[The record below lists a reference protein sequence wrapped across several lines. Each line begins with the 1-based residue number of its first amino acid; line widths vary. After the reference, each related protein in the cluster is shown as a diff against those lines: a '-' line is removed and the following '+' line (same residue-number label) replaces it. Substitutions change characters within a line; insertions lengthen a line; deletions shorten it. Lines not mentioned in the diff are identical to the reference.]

1 MAPRKMPRASKKN
14 RLVIESQKSLTNF
27 PQEVFNAWQNAGRFP
42 KNFKNFDEMVAAY
55 NASISGG
62 MTPAEARD
70 DLNIKFNAFKKQ
82 GNDYILDRRIIRTE
96 LDPWTEQLIDLSSG
110 PKSGKLEAQRQRREF
125 TFGEAATQA
134 KAAER
139 NIFMPRAVRAKIYY
153 DKGHGRAAA
162 NALSPGSDDIENVL
176 PEIAQINQLHKE
188 KDRYPQWFMEEAGI
202 PVSKPEA
209 YFNRQIIEQGAPRR
223 SGLSGPIAQPILD
236 SLDRLI
242 YDRAMYISKVT
253 NKTPYDVW
261 EIATDLDAF
270 PHLNESYNI
279 KSYGQALAAAE
290 KAEQGKAI
298 TGEYPK
304 WVNELAGTTS
314 RGSTTGGPVKKNY
327 SVAKAPNIDVSN
339 VKISDATS
347 GIGRVTRNPLMRGAT
362 AVSRAI
368 PGPVDA
374 LLPGVIGGGLA
385 LAGGATLPQ
394 AAQAFGGGVAGGLS
408 GDLEGAPE
416 PSVQMVNVGG
426 ELRPLN
432 TDTNT
437 LMDKPGYGLEQSGG
451 QWREVKRGTGVASQQ
466 QRQTIPQAQSRPRT
480 AVAARTQGQMM
491 PKTQPL
497 NLANEGQYF
506 IVNPIRSAFSSIF
519 GKREI

>member
-1 MAPRKMPRASKKN
+1 MAPRRERPIASTKN
-14 RLVIESQKSLTNF
+14 KLVRESQKSLTNF

-42 KNFKNFDEMVAAY
+42 RNFKNFDELVSAY
-55 NASISGG
+55 NASIAGG
-62 MTPAEARD
+62 MTPAEARE
-70 DLNIKFNAFKKQ
+70 DLGINFNAFKKQ
-82 GNDYILDRRIIRTE
+82 GDEYILDRRIIRTE
-96 LDPWTEQLIDLSSG
+96 LDPWTEELIDLSSG
-110 PKSGKLEAQRQRREF
+110 SGSGKLEAKRQRREF

-134 KAAER
+134 KAAEQ
-139 NIFMPRAVRAKIYY
+139 NLFMPRAVRAKIYY

-261 EIATDLDAF
+261 ETATDLDTF

-279 KSYGQALAAAE
+279 KSYGQALAAAD

-298 TGEYPK
+298 TGEYPE

-314 RGSTTGGPVKKNY
+314 RGASSGGPVRKNY
-327 SVAKAPNIDVSN
+327 SVSKAPNIDVSN
-339 VKISDATS
+339 VKLSDAPP
-347 GIGRVTRNPLMRGAT
+347 GIGRV
-362 AVSRAI
+362 I
-368 PGPVDA
+368 KPVA
-374 LLPGVIGGGLA
+374 AAAGLLPGIGAVLDLGDVYAGTQQTMGSQSKQQQGAGALKAASGALGIASLAAPVLAPAAMAISGVSALADRRAAMENASKPNYSVSGKPAQIIPTRQLPPSKPIGTGQGGLTKPK
-385 LAGGATLPQ
+385 GA
-394 AAQAFGGGVAGGLS
+394 
-408 GDLEGAPE
+408 
-416 PSVQMVNVGG
+416 
-426 ELRPLN
+426 
-432 TDTNT
+432 
-437 LMDKPGYGLEQSGG
+437 
-451 QWREVKRGTGVASQQ
+451 
-466 QRQTIPQAQSRPRT
+466 
-480 AVAARTQGQMM
+480 M
-491 PKTQPL
+491 PKSKPL
-497 NLANEGQYF
+497 DLPNEAQYF
-506 IVNPIRSAFSSIF
+506 IVNPIRSAFSKVF
-519 GKREI
+519 GNRGV

>member
-1 MAPRKMPRASKKN
+1 MAPRRERPIASTKN
-14 RLVIESQKSLTNF
+14 KLVRESQKSLTNF

-42 KNFKNFDEMVAAY
+42 RNFKNFDELVSAY
-55 NASISGG
+55 NASIAGG
-62 MTPAEARD
+62 MTPAEARE
-70 DLNIKFNAFKKQ
+70 DLGINFNAFKKQ
-82 GNDYILDRRIIRTE
+82 GDEYILDRRIIRTE
-96 LDPWTEQLIDLSSG
+96 LDPWTEELIDLSSG
-110 PKSGKLEAQRQRREF
+110 SGSGKLEAKRQRREF

-134 KAAER
+134 KAAEQ
-139 NIFMPRAVRAKIYY
+139 NLFMPRAVRAKIYY

-261 EIATDLDAF
+261 ETATDLDTF

-279 KSYGQALAAAE
+279 KSYGQALAAAD

-298 TGEYPK
+298 TGEYPD

-314 RGSTTGGPVKKNY
+314 RGASSGGPVRKNY
-327 SVAKAPNIDVSN
+327 SVSKAPNIDVSN
-339 VKISDATS
+339 VKLSDAPP
-347 GIGRVTRNPLMRGAT
+347 GIGRV
-362 AVSRAI
+362 I
-368 PGPVDA
+368 K
-374 LLPGVIGGGLA
+374 
-385 LAGGATLPQ
+385 
-394 AAQAFGGGVAGGLS
+394 
-408 GDLEGAPE
+408 
-416 PSVQMVNVGG
+416 PS
-426 ELRPLN
+426 
-432 TDTNT
+432 
-437 LMDKPGYGLEQSGG
+437 
-451 QWREVKRGTGVASQQ
+451 
-466 QRQTIPQAQSRPRT
+466 
-480 AVAARTQGQMM
+480 AVAPTINLTPSQTSGRIAAAIANREPVPTPKPQPQVGQPAVLNGKPVVWNGSKWMPQPVSKPKPAAKPKPATKPKPAAKPVRGSSGLRVIDAAPPSQERFGPGGMM
-491 PKTQPL
+491 STIDLPHERQFQW
-497 NLANEGQYF
+497 N
-506 IVNPIRSAFSSIF
+506 R
-519 GKREI
+519 